1 MSQRGVE
8 LVIGRLATDEAFRRR
23 LAEDGR
29 VLFQR
34 LAEQGAA
41 ELTAAECRALASTPF
56 DVWEQIANAI
66 DPRLQKVSFRTD

>member
-1 MSQRGVE
+1 M
-8 LVIGRLATDEAFRRR
+8 IGRLATDETFRRR

-29 VLFQR
+29 ALFQR

-56 DVWEQIANAI
+56 R
-66 DPRLQKVSFRTD
+66 RLGADRQCDRSPSPESELRTD